1 MMAFTRLRSALEFED
16 LRKLLSIMTPEKE
29 LRVHDVTDL
38 EYMVDELY
46 KERDAGSGHAISIP
60 DDGST
65 SDEMEEG

>member
-16 LRKLLSIMTPEKE
+16 LRKLLSIMTSEKE

-46 KERDAGSGHAISIP
+46 KERGVGSGHAISIP
-60 DDGST
+60 DDCST